1 MFDAKSE
8 ISRLLAPGI
17 PEIEPQQIH
26 DMLEVPP
33 NPEMGDLA
41 LPCFKLSRIL
51 KKSPVRIAEDL
62 SAIVSK
68 KGSTED
74 IDRIEAVSGYL
85 NIFLNKNVY
94 IKKVLSEILKAG
106 SSFGSSDIGRRKT
119 VVIDYSSPNIAKP
132 FHVGHLRSTSIGN
145 SLYQIFAFM
154 GYRCVGINHLG
165 DWGTQFGKL
174 IVAYKKWGSEHA
186 VQENLIDELV
196 ALYVKFHKEAEKDP
210 SLNEEARE
218 WFTRLEQG
226 NEEARSLWRWFIDIS
241 MEEYKKVYDLLGVEF
256 DAYTG
261 ESFYNDKMEPVI
273 EELKEKNLLKESK
286 GAMVVDLEKE
296 GMPPCLILKT
306 DGSTLYATRDIT
318 AAIYRKNTYHF
329 DKCIYVTGVSQS
341 LHFKQWFKVIEKMGY
356 SWYKDLYH
364 VPFGTVSIGG
374 EKLATRTGKVVLLDD
389 ILSRAIQKTRA
400 TIEEKNPDLENKEEV
415 AKQMGVGAVIFSDLF
430 SNRIKDVSFS
440 WDEVLNFDGET
451 GPYVQY
457 THARACSVLR
467 RAEDGKTIRTS
478 EETDP
483 AGKSS
488 KAGHEMGCP
497 GEMTSKSASADADF
511 DSSLLSSKEEYQLVR
526 VLSAFPDKVKQ
537 ALDDLEPSILTRYL
551 VELAKEFNRFYHEH
565 PILVKE
571 KGLRKARLA
580 LVQATKATLA
590 TGLRLIGL
598 HAPEKV

>member
-1 MFDAKSE
+1 M
-8 ISRLLAPGI
+8 
-17 PEIEPQQIH
+17 
-26 DMLEVPP
+26 
-33 NPEMGDLA
+33 
-41 LPCFKLSRIL
+41 
-51 KKSPVRIAEDL
+51 
-62 SAIVSK
+62 
-68 KGSTED
+68 
-74 IDRIEAVSGYL
+74 
-85 NIFLNKNVY
+85 
-94 IKKVLSEILKAG
+94 
-106 SSFGSSDIGRRKT
+106 
-119 VVIDYSSPNIAKP
+119 
-132 FHVGHLRSTSIGN
+132 
-145 SLYQIFAFM
+145 
-154 GYRCVGINHLG
+154 
-165 DWGTQFGKL
+165 
-174 IVAYKKWGSEHA
+174 
-186 VQENLIDELV
+186 
-196 ALYVKFHKEAEKDP
+196 
-210 SLNEEARE
+210 
-218 WFTRLEQG
+218 
-226 NEEARSLWRWFIDIS
+226 
-241 MEEYKKVYDLLGVEF
+241 
-256 DAYTG
+256 
-261 ESFYNDKMEPVI
+261 
-273 EELKEKNLLKESK
+273 
-286 GAMVVDLEKE
+286 
-296 GMPPCLILKT
+296 
-306 DGSTLYATRDIT
+306 
-318 AAIYRKNTYHF
+318 
-329 DKCIYVTGVSQS
+329 
-341 LHFKQWFKVIEKMGY
+341 
-356 SWYKDLYH
+356 
-364 VPFGTVSIGG
+364 
-374 EKLATRTGKVVLLDD
+374 ATRTGKVVLLDD

-478 EETDP
+478 VETDP